1 MTATLWT
8 YDYMI
13 DSDSQILFIDKPK
26 GVTSYDVIRRLKPK
40 FPRMKIGHAGTL
52 DPLASGL
59 MIVAVGS
66 ATKQLTQFLKLPK
79 RYIVEATFGKISA
92 TYDAEGPFTEIVHE
106 SVSREAIIENL
117 REHFTGEILQTPP
130 AYSAAKINGQRAYDL
145 ARQGREV
152 VLESRK
158 ISIESCEIL
167 SYEWPRLS
175 LDVRCSSGTYI
186 RSLVH
191 DLGQKLGCGAYV
203 SDLRRI
209 EIGEYHLGLV
219 DNLRN
224 YA

>member
-1 MTATLWT
+1 MN
-8 YDYMI
+8 
-13 DSDSQILFIDKPK
+13 SDSQILFIDKPK

-59 MIVAVGS
+59 LIVAIGG
-66 ATKQLTQFLKLPK
+66 ATKQLTQFLKLSK

-92 TYDAEGPFTEIVHE
+92 TYDAEGPFTEILHE
-106 SVSREAIIENL
+106 PIFREAIEKNL
-117 REHFTGEILQTPP
+117 REHFTGEILQIPP
-130 AYSAAKINGQRAYDL
+130 AYSAAKIQGQRAYDL
-145 ARQGREV
+145 ARQGKKV
-152 VLESRK
+152 VLEPRK
-158 ISIESCEIL
+158 VRIESCEIF

-203 SDLRRI
+203 SNLRRT
-209 EIGEYHLGLV
+209 EIGEYHLDLV
-219 DNLRN
+219 DNSRN

>member
-1 MTATLWT
+1 MN
-8 YDYMI
+8 I
-13 DSDSQILFIDKPK
+13 FDSKSQILFIDKPK

-59 MIVAVGS
+59 LIVAIGG

-92 TYDAEGPFTEIVHE
+92 TYDAEGPFTEVFHE
-106 SVSREAIIENL
+106 PVSREAIKKILWEN
-117 REHFTGEILQTPP
+117 FIGDIFQTPP
-130 AYSAAKINGQRAYDL
+130 AYSAAKIKGQRAYDL
-145 ARQGREV
+145 ARQGKEV
-152 VLESRK
+152 VLEPRK
-158 ISIESCEIL
+158 VRIESCEIF
-167 SYEWPRLS
+167 SYEWPRLV

-203 SDLRRI
+203 SNLRRT

-219 DNLRN
+219 DNSRN
-224 YA
+224 YV